1 MPMEI
6 KPEVSELECRCST
19 DPNQKEMVK
28 AMSGGLF
35 ATLEYN
41 LRMHDLCGKVGLKIL
56 AKATAEI
63 MKRTETDYRLKLEEH
78 FKMLLD
84 AEFAEKS

>member
-19 DPNQKEMVK
+19 DPNQKEMIK

-35 ATLEYN
+35 AILEYN
-41 LRMHDLCGKVGLKIL
+41 LRMQGLCGKVGLKIL
-56 AKATAEI
+56 AKAIAETI
-63 MKRTETDYRLKLEEH
+63 KRTDTSDRPKLEEH
-78 FKMLLD
+78 LKMLLD
-84 AEFAEKS
+84 AEFAETK